1 MAGIGGSVGAMS
13 SAGTGPELARS
24 KGTSPSSGD
33 LDMDTSDRKNEST
46 DARIERAKD
55 KALGAHDDHPSAGD
69 GVGEAVGGIGGVLA
83 GAAIGSL
90 GGPVGTLIGGIAGAL
105 GGWWS
110 GRAVAE
116 ATGALS
122 RDDDEYY
129 RKIWEGTLNRPADRS
144 FEDVRPAYY
153 LGHVAAHNP
162 DYASKEWNEVQQD
175 LQRGWN
181 EEQTRRYGAWSTVS
195 GYASEGFNRARSTLD
210 NASHRAAKASAGTFD
225 RAPTNAEIRAE
236 DRDR

>member
-1 MAGIGGSVGAMS
+1 
-13 SAGTGPELARS
+13 
-24 KGTSPSSGD
+24 
-33 LDMDTSDRKNEST
+33 MDNRDRINDST

-69 GVGEAVGGIGGVLA
+69 EVGEAVGGIGGVLA
-83 GAAIGSL
+83 GAAIGSV

-129 RKIWEGTLNRPADRS
+129 RKIWEGTPNRPADRS
-144 FEDVRPAYY
+144 FDDVRPAYH
-153 LGHVAAHNP
+153 LGHVAAYNP
-162 DYASKEWNEVQQD
+162 EYANKEWSEVQQE
-175 LQRGWN
+175 LGRGWN
-181 EEQTRRYGAWSTVS
+181 DEYTKKYGSWSTVS
-195 GYASEGFNRARSTLD
+195 GYASEGFNRARSSISSPA
-210 NASHRAAKASAGTFD
+210 NRAATAADGSFD
-225 RAPTNAEIRAE
+225 RAPTNAEIRNE
-236 DRDR
+236 PRDR